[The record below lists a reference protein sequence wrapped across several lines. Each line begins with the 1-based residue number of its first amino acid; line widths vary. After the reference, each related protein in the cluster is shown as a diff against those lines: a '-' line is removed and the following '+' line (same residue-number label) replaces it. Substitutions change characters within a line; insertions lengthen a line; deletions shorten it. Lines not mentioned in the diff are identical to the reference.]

1 MLAKGLEMFQWS
13 GSMPAKNPLLDLWRS
28 GRPTLNGWLA
38 IPSIPSAEAMAHQG
52 WDSLTID
59 LQHGLSD
66 YASALGML
74 TALSTT
80 KTVAMARVPWLEEG
94 IIMRM
99 LDAGCYGIICPMI
112 NTAGEA
118 RRFARACLYAP
129 EGNRSFGP
137 IRVGLHAG
145 PDYYQNANQEVL
157 SLAMI
162 ESREALD
169 QLDAILDVEELKAI
183 YIGPADLSLA
193 LGCTPKFDQEEK
205 PVVEAIER
213 IVDAAKARGKW
224 VGIHNA
230 TVAYARR
237 MTGLGADFV
246 TVGSDLRFMVAGASE
261 VVAEFRR
268 TGGFGGSDA
277 C

>member
-1 MLAKGLEMFQWS
+1 
-13 GSMPAKNPLLDLWRS
+13 MPAKNPLLDAWRS
-28 GRPTLNGWLA
+28 GRSTLNGWLA
-38 IPSIPSAEAMAHQG
+38 IPHHAAAEAMAHQG

-59 LQHGLSD
+59 LQHGLAD
-66 YASALGML
+66 HGSALGML
-74 TALSTT
+74 TAISTT
-80 KTVAMARVPWLEEG
+80 PTVALARVPWLDEG

-112 NTAGEA
+112 NNAEQA

-137 IRVGLHAG
+137 IRVGLYAG
-145 PDYYQNANQEVL
+145 ADYYQNANEEVL
-157 SLAMI
+157 SIGMI

-169 QLDAILDVEELKAI
+169 NLDAILEVEELKAI

-193 LGCTPKFDQEEK
+193 LGATPKFDQED
-205 PVVEAIER
+205 PVVVSAIER
-213 IVDAAKARGKW
+213 IVDAAKAAGKW

-237 MTGLGADFV
+237 MTQLGADFV
-246 TVGSDLRFMVAGASE
+246 SVGSDLRLMTAGAAA
-261 VVAEFRR
+261 VVSEFRH
-268 TGGFGGSDA
+268 TAPESGGGA
-277 C
+277 Y

>member
-1 MLAKGLEMFQWS
+1 MAAHNSLLESWKQGQS
-13 GSMPAKNPLLDLWRS
+13 
-28 GRPTLNGWLA
+28 TLNGWLA
-38 IPSIPSAEAMAHQG
+38 IPSVSTAEVMAHQG

-59 LQHGLSD
+59 MQHGLSD

-74 TALSTT
+74 TAISTT
-80 KTVAMARVPWLEEG
+80 KTVAMARVPWLDEG

-112 NTAGEA
+112 NTADDA

-137 IRVGLHAG
+137 IRVGTYAG
-145 PDYYQNANQEVL
+145 PDYYTNANEEVL
-157 SLAMI
+157 PIGMI
-162 ESREALD
+162 ETRQALD
-169 QLDAILDVEELKAI
+169 NLDAILDVEELKAI

-213 IVDAAKARGKW
+213 VVSRAKEKGKW
-224 VGIHNA
+224 VGVHNA

-237 MTGLGADFV
+237 MTDLGADFV
-246 TVGSDLRFMVAGASE
+246 SVGSDLRLMIAGAAA
-261 VVAEFRR
+261 VVSEFRESEAGNDAS
-268 TGGFGGSDA
+268 GGY
-277 C
+277 

>member
-1 MLAKGLEMFQWS
+1 
-13 GSMPAKNPLLDLWRS
+13 MPAKNPLLDLWRS

-80 KTVAMARVPWLEEG
+80 QTVAMARVPWLEEG

-112 NTAGEA
+112 NTAAEA

-145 PDYYQNANQEVL
+145 PDYFQNANEEVL
-157 SLAMI
+157 SIAMI

-193 LGCTPKFDQEEK
+193 LGCTPKFDQEET
-205 PVVEAIER
+205 PVVKAIER
-213 IVDAAKARGKW
+213 IVHAAKAKGKW

-246 TVGSDLRFMVAGASE
+246 TVGSDLRFLVAGASE
-261 VVAEFRR
+261 VVSEFRR
-268 TGGFGGSDA
+268 TSRSGGSGAD
-277 C
+277 